1 MFFCVVSRTIG
12 THYIM
17 KSVGVFTDHLL
28 FLIKMK
34 LERSDGLDWEVI
46 YEDKLTVTAVS
57 LMVNQRGGRTV
68 AGCIFWILM

>member
-1 MFFCVVSRTIG
+1 MNISNIKLTQPTEEDMFFCLVSRTIG

-34 LERSDGLDWEVI
+34 SERFGGSDW
-46 YEDKLTVTAVS
+46 
-57 LMVNQRGGRTV
+57 
-68 AGCIFWILM
+68 